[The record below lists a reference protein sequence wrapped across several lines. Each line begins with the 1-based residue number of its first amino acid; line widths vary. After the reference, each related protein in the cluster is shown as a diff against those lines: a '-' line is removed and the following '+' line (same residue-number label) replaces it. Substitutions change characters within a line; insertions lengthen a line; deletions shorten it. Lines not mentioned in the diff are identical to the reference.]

1 MLIKRLIFILFI
13 SSHSFSNQKIEKF
26 QAANARYNDSD
37 YIGAIQLFEEIVSEN
52 LQSGYLYYNLGNSY
66 FRAGMVG
73 QSIWAYNKAL
83 KLSPRFENIKYNLDS
98 MPARLSKNALK
109 KALNKLKTSD
119 TRSDNFDNKIIY
131 QYLKDKFQLHSSNLD
146 TISTKD
152 QLRGRINDQD
162 LDELIELLKLSE
174 SFIYG
179 KKETIDIHSLNQ
191 KTASVLERIDK
202 SC

>member
-1 MLIKRLIFILFI
+1 MLFFFLPNIL
-13 SSHSFSNQKIEKF
+13 S
-26 QAANARYNDSD
+26 
-37 YIGAIQLFEEIVSEN
+37 YI
-52 LQSGYLYYNLGNSY
+52 
-66 FRAGMVG
+66 VG
-73 QSIWAYNKAL
+73 
-83 KLSPRFENIKYNLDS
+83 YNLDS

-146 TISTKD
+146 AISTKD

-191 KTASVLERIDK
+191 KTASILERIDK

>member
-1 MLIKRLIFILFI
+1 
-13 SSHSFSNQKIEKF
+13 
-26 QAANARYNDSD
+26 
-37 YIGAIQLFEEIVSEN
+37 
-52 LQSGYLYYNLGNSY
+52 
-66 FRAGMVG
+66 
-73 QSIWAYNKAL
+73 
-83 KLSPRFENIKYNLDS
+83 

-119 TRSDNFDNKIIY
+119 TRLDNFDNKIIY

-191 KTASVLERIDK
+191 KTASILERIDK